1 LTLPDPDDAQIPG
14 WAEGPNENTDDPE
27 IYRERGYQD
36 PDSFASAD
44 LNKNLQQIY
53 RWIDTALEGG
63 AARLTGDY
71 GEVEIGNDDSSLFEL
86 VINAGSQ
93 GLSNLTSWALD
104 QIKVIKIKGNGV
116 TFIEVVDQND
126 NASGF
131 LLESLRAVTGINDL
145 IKILDEDGNV
155 GEGGALLD
163 ILQAGTS
170 DEISVD
176 SSSGT
181 VAEGGF
187 RQDFVRPPTG
197 QSGSIAQ
204 NDVVNFKDQ
213 GGVAGEGMPV
223 GLNTPNAV
231 ALLNFDPNTINNGD
245 TITTDWASDDIGIT
259 YQGRGEYRFN
269 IGIGSTVL
277 QSNIAGEA
285 SFIGNNLDGIDA
297 GNNSTNLK
305 EASVNGTADN
315 QATVNVFDDSNT
327 RVDPSTGRVL
337 CKLYWTY

>member
-93 GLSNLTSWALD
+93 GLANLTSWALD
-104 QIKVIKIKGNGV
+104 QIKVFRIKGNGV

-145 IKILDEDGNV
+145 IKILDEDGNP
-155 GEGGALLD
+155 GEGGVLLD
-163 ILQAGTS
+163 ILSAGTS
-170 DEISVD
+170 DEIDVQ
-176 SSSGT
+176 SSSKTSG
-181 VAEGGF
+181 AGGF
-187 RQDFVRPPTG
+187 FQSFLRAPETNLGVQDVISVRSTTATEGDGVMVGRNTASAGAFIDFSGQTPT
-197 QSGSIAQ
+197 
-204 NDVVNFKDQ
+204 
-213 GGVAGEGMPV
+213 
-223 GLNTPNAV
+223 
-231 ALLNFDPNTINNGD
+231 NGD
-245 TITTDWASDDIGIT
+245 TLNTVYEWGGLLVAYTGT
-259 YQGRGEYRFN
+259 GEYNFGFGYTN
-269 IGIGSTVL
+269 APAQSEISGHVQLIGTDDDSLNTR
-277 QSNIAGEA
+277 
-285 SFIGNNLDGIDA
+285 IDPSPTT
-297 GNNSTNLK
+297 G
-305 EASVNGTADN
+305 VD
-315 QATVNVFDDSNT
+315 VRVFDDAQNPT
-327 RVDPSTGRVL
+327 DPPDGKFLVTFYFPVD
-337 CKLYWTY
+337 

>member
-1 LTLPDPDDAQIPG
+1 MTLPDPDDAQIPG

-93 GLSNLTSWALD
+93 GLANLTSWALD

-131 LLESLRAVTGINDL
+131 LLESLRAVTGIDDL
-145 IKILDEDGNV
+145 IKILDEDGNP

-163 ILQAGTS
+163 ILSAGTS
-170 DEISVD
+170 DEIDVQN
-176 SSSGT
+176 SSQSPGLGGFFMDFFRPAAGGGSLNTTDTFNFKANDGT
-181 VAEGGF
+181 DAEGI
-187 RQDFVRPPTG
+187 P
-197 QSGSIAQ
+197 I
-204 NDVVNFKDQ
+204 
-213 GGVAGEGMPV
+213 
-223 GLNTPNAV
+223 GLNTPKSGALVDFSAQTPAANDALNTNFEWGLANAPQY
-231 ALLNFDPNTINNGD
+231 DPDSEGSPSGVYD
-245 TITTDWASDDIGIT
+245 FEFAYAPGPL
-259 YQGRGEYRFN
+259 QGN
-269 IGIGSTVL
+269 ISADV
-277 QSNIAGEA
+277 
-285 SFIGNNLDGIDA
+285 SFIGTDTQQLDYRV
-297 GNNSTNLK
+297 
-305 EASVNGTADN
+305 EQEADN
-315 QATVNVFDDSNT
+315 QCRIRVFDET
-327 RVDPSTGRVL
+327 GTLVDPPSSKFLVKFYFTLG
-337 CKLYWTY
+337 

>member
-93 GLSNLTSWALD
+93 GLANLTSWALD

-145 IKILDEDGNV
+145 IKILDEDGNP
-155 GEGGALLD
+155 GEGGLLLD
-163 ILQAGTS
+163 ILQAGTNGL
-170 DEISVD
+170 ITVNG
-176 SSSGT
+176 SSGGVGFGGLELDFFRAGSAGTGESVPIGGSFSFQDENGNEGEGLPVGINTPKAIALIDFDPSTIGANDSMPT
-181 VAEGGF
+181 VWNKGLVTTYLGTGDYQF
-187 RQDFVRPPTG
+187 DLNYGTQPPASKM
-197 QSGSIAQ
+197 SG
-204 NDVVNFKDQ
+204 DVTFMGADASSQ
-213 GGVAGEGMPV
+213 GGSGTLIDHYSFEQTANDG
-223 GLNTPNAV
+223 
-231 ALLNFDPNTINNGD
+231 TI
-245 TITTDWASDDIGIT
+245 
-259 YQGRGEYRFN
+259 E
-269 IGIGSTVL
+269 L
-277 QSNIAGEA
+277 
-285 SFIGNNLDGIDA
+285 
-297 GNNSTNLK
+297 
-305 EASVNGTADN
+305 
-315 QATVNVFDDSNT
+315 NVFDDAGD
-327 RVDPSTGRVL
+327 RADPVSGKMLIKIYTPL
-337 CKLYWTY
+337 S

>member
-93 GLSNLTSWALD
+93 GLASLTSWALD

-145 IKILDEDGNV
+145 IKILDEDGNP
-155 GEGGALLD
+155 GEGGLLLN
-163 ILQAGTS
+163 ILSPGTS
-170 DEISVD
+170 DEIDVEN
-176 SSSGT
+176 SSQQTGLGGMLMDFIRSAPGGGSLGVTDTFNFKSNSGAD
-181 VAEGGF
+181 AEGIPAGINTAKAGALV
-187 RQDFVRPPTG
+187 DFSGQTPT
-197 QSGSIAQ
+197 SG
-204 NDVVNFKDQ
+204 DT
-213 GGVAGEGMPV
+213 
-223 GLNTPNAV
+223 LNTQFEWGLGSAPEYDPASEGSPSGV
-231 ALLNFDPNTINNGD
+231 YQFDFAYP
-245 TITTDWASDDIGIT
+245 TTP
-259 YQGRGEYRFN
+259 
-269 IGIGSTVL
+269 L
-277 QSNIAGEA
+277 QANLSADV
-285 SFIGNNLDGIDA
+285 SFIGTDTQQLDYRVEQKANNDCRIR
-297 GNNSTNLK
+297 
-305 EASVNGTADN
+305 
-315 QATVNVFDDSNT
+315 VFDET
-327 RVDPSTGRVL
+327 GTLVDPPSSTFLVKFYFTLG
-337 CKLYWTY
+337 